1 MCSSDLVEKQV
12 TIIYAA
18 TNGFL
23 DNVAVDKLR
32 QFEDGLYT
40 FLETRKASLLAA
52 IADKKTLDDEIKA
65 QLNDALTEYGKQ
77 FAAGAAAA

>member
-1 MCSSDLVEKQV
+1 MLFRS
-12 TIIYAA
+12 
-18 TNGFL
+18 G
-23 DNVAVDKLR
+23 
-32 QFEDGLYT
+32 
-40 FLETRKASLLAA
+40 LLAA

>member
-1 MCSSDLVEKQV
+1 MNSNAEKV
-12 TIIYAA
+12 LFRLPAP
-18 TNGFL
+18 
-23 DNVAVDKLR
+23 
-32 QFEDGLYT
+32 
-40 FLETRKASLLAA
+40 LLAA